1 MPRLLLTFFL
11 LGVLGTAVPAE
22 DQKQDKPLLPPPVKD
37 PMDFARDIQPILAA
51 RCINCHGPKK
61 QSSGL
66 RLDSGDMVIQG
77 GNSGPILN
85 KGKSADSLLIHV
97 VAGLE
102 EERMMPPKGQKLTPE
117 EIGKLRAWIDQGA
130 RIPEKAKAEVA
141 RVEKANHWAFQPIRR
156 TEPPTVRN
164 ATLIRNPIDAFLQ
177 ARLEREKLS
186 PAPEADRVT
195 LIRRLHLD
203 LLGLPPTPAEV
214 DAFLNDKSPDA
225 YERLVD
231 RALASPHYGERWGR
245 HWLDAARYADSDGY
259 EKDTGRPYAYRY
271 RDWVIDALNR
281 DMPFDQ
287 FTIEQLAGDLLPKAT
302 VSHQMATG
310 FHRNTLTNKE
320 GGADAEEFRVAAV
333 VDRASTT
340 STVWL
345 GLTMNCCQCHDHKYD
360 PLSQREFYQFYAFF
374 NTADEKDISAPAP
387 GDRLEHAVKMYAYG
401 QSGKMKQA
409 LAEAYKK
416 GHLPK
421 QAVTWEENLKLTEL
435 RKLPE
440 AVQKALLVEP
450 TKRTAAQQQSILTHY
465 AKVDKQMVAL
475 TKALTDHKKA
485 VPQLTQAQAL
495 VEGEKRQTHIHI
507 RGDFLRKGVEVE
519 PSTPAVLPKLKTANG
534 KGNRL
539 DLAKWIV
546 DPQQPLTPRVIVNW
560 VWLKHFGRGIVNTPN
575 DFGTQGE
582 KPSHSELLDWLA
594 SEFMRQNWSL
604 KKLHKLIV
612 TSHAY
617 RQSSRVTPELLQ
629 RDPLNVLLGRHP
641 RLRLDAEVIRD
652 NALSVSGLLVPTI
665 GGPSVRPPQPAGIAE
680 LSYAGTV
687 KWKDDAGPNRYRRGL
702 YTWFQRTSPYPML
715 MTFDSPESTSC
726 SVSRERSNT
735 PLQALT
741 LLNDVVFVETAQ
753 AMSRRLFSEVSG
765 NDKARLRYAFRLCF
779 GREPE
784 VKEKEILLRL
794 LQDYRRLNADSN
806 EAKKVVG
813 PHAPQGVPVTEAA
826 SWVAL
831 CRTLL
836 NLDEFI
842 TRE

>member
-1 MPRLLLTFFL
+1 MLRLLLTIVFL
-11 LGVLGTAVPAE
+11 GILGTTIPA
-22 DQKQDKPLLPPPVKD
+22 DDTKQDKPALPPAVKD
-37 PMDFARDIQPILAA
+37 PMDFARDIQPIFAA

-77 GNSGPILN
+77 GNSGSIVA
-85 KGKSADSLLIHV
+85 KGKSAESLLIHV

-102 EERMMPPKGQKLTPE
+102 EERIMPPKGLKLTAE

-130 RIPEKAKAEVA
+130 KIPERDKTETAKLA
-141 RVEKANHWAFQPIRR
+141 KANHWAFQPIRR
-156 TEPPTVRN
+156 AEPPVVGN
-164 ATLIRNPIDAFLQ
+164 AALVRNPIDSFLQ
-177 ARLEREKLS
+177 ARREKEKLV

-195 LIRRLHLD
+195 LIRRLYLD
-203 LLGLPPTPAEV
+203 LLGLPPTPTEV
-214 DAFLNDKSPDA
+214 DAFLNDKNPDA

-231 RALASPHYGERWGR
+231 HVLASPHYGERWGR

-259 EKDTGRPYAYRY
+259 EKDTGRPFAYRY

-287 FTIEQLAGDLLPKAT
+287 FTIEQLAGDFLPNAT
-302 VSHQMATG
+302 VAQQMATG

-333 VDRASTT
+333 VDRTSTT

-360 PLSQREFYQFYAFF
+360 PLSQREFYQFFAFF
-374 NTADEKDISAPAP
+374 NTSEEKDIPAP
-387 GDRLEHAVKMYAYG
+387 VPGERLEHALKKYAHDRI
-401 QSGKMKQA
+401 GKLKQA
-409 LAEAYKK
+409 LADGYKK
-416 GHLPK
+416 GPLPR
-421 QAVTWEENLKLTEL
+421 QAATWEDGLKLAEV
-435 RKLPE
+435 RKLPDP
-440 AVQKALLVEP
+440 VQKALLVEP
-450 TKRTAAQQQSILTHY
+450 AKRTAAQQQTILAHY
-465 AKVDKQMVAL
+465 AKVDKQMAAL
-475 TKALTDHKKA
+475 NKSLTDHKKA
-485 VPQLTQAQAL
+485 NPQLTLAQAL
-495 VEGEKRQTHIHI
+495 LEGEQRQAHIHI
-507 RGDFLRKGVEVE
+507 RGDFLRKGVKVE
-519 PSTPAVLPKLKTANG
+519 PGTPVVLPALKSTNG
-534 KGNRL
+534 RANRL

-560 VWLKHFGRGIVNTPN
+560 AWLKHFGRGIVNTPN

-582 KPSHSELLDWLA
+582 KPSHPELLDWLA
-594 SEFMRQNWSL
+594 SEFVRQKWSL
-604 KKLHKLIV
+604 KKLHRLIV

-629 RDPLNVLLGRHP
+629 RDPLNVLLARHP

-652 NALSVSGLLVPTI
+652 NALAASGLLVPTI

-680 LSYAGTV
+680 LSYAGSV
-687 KWKDDAGPNRYRRGL
+687 KWKDDPGPNRYRRGL

-715 MTFDSPESTSC
+715 MTFDSPESNTC
-726 SVSRERSNT
+726 AVSRERSNT

-741 LLNDVVFVETAQ
+741 LLNDVVFVEAAQ
-753 AMSRRLFSEVSG
+753 AMAHRLFSEVSG
-765 NDKARLRYAFRLCF
+765 SDETRLQYVFRLCLC
-779 GREPE
+779 REPQAQ
-784 VKEKEILLRL
+784 EKEVLLRL
-794 LQDYRRLNADSN
+794 LHDYRRMNANAD
-806 EAKKVVG
+806 EAKKLIG
-813 PHAPQGVPVTEAA
+813 PHAPSGVAVTEAA
-826 SWVAL
+826 AWVAL
-831 CRTLL
+831 CRTIL